1 MERASRSRAPA
12 VKLSVGARCSVP
24 ARHADKNFSHLGAL
38 DAKIL
43 RVDDNVDLHFA
54 IDSSVVTVSRGQAL
68 KWLCDQGSS
77 RGQYTAPAAA
87 PPAKKRAAPA
97 AAAPAPPA
105 KKKPKANTERAA
117 PTAAVAAPPAKRK
130 PKASA
135 AAKSPSSVASPQ
147 PLLPICEGSWT
158 SPLADAGGGGRTGSF
173 EPIIDASVTPPHT
186 LLLGTQPATNSL
198 GRCWYFGSDANAFWH
213 IVGHA
218 LRFRRGFHDNE
229 RADGDVVPSIA
240 QYLRD
245 NPRDEVLH
253 EYEDA
258 VVRLQTAGY
267 ALWDFLRSSVRK
279 DKKTGKDSSL
289 DSNITKAK
297 TADIEGLVARHPSIR
312 RLVFVT
318 GKVSANM
325 FGKEFKDWLAR
336 GQFCCGN
343 ESARTIQS
351 FKGLPAKGDPG
362 MADSAIELIVP
373 PSVSPAANRFPGE
386 QNFGQK
392 RDGWMRD
399 VFV

>member
-12 VKLSVGARCSVP
+12 VKLSVGAQCSVP
-24 ARHADKNFSHLGAL
+24 ARYADKKFSHLGAL

-77 RGQYTAPAAA
+77 RGQYAAPAAA

-97 AAAPAPPA
+97 A
-105 KKKPKANTERAA
+105 T
-117 PTAAVAAPPAKRK
+117 VAAPPAKRK

-135 AAKSPSSVASPQ
+135 AAKSPSPVASPQ
-147 PLLPICEGSWT
+147 PLLPIRKGSWT

-325 FGKEFKDWLAR
+325 FGKEFKDWLER

-343 ESARTIQS
+343 ESARTVQS

-362 MADSAIELIVP
+362 VADSAIELIVP
-373 PSVSPAANRFPGE
+373 PSVSSAANRFPGE